1 LDVGKV
7 VNGLGQWQVLTKLE
21 SMTVA
26 AGSRAAPAILGCR
39 AVYQREGGSLE
50 TAVQLLD
57 RAIGSAQVSPGATR
71 WLSLERAQILVRLD
85 RNDEA
90 RTALDDLA
98 RSGFPAERLGYWFAV
113 LDERAGRFPAVLEWT
128 SGDHADPA
136 VSRGAH
142 SMAAFV
148 LLANGRFP
156 GAQREFWIT
165 TTVAEAATSPV
176 MEALLREY
184 VSWSVS
190 WTEPERGAA
199 LAAAALEANERMGST
214 IGIARSLAA
223 MALAEVGS
231 VPLPGVLRRTA
242 ESIELMRRAGYRSD
256 CVHPFMVEALAF
268 AVAGELTGLVEAR
281 RQLCDLTSSLR
292 THGHL
297 EQISLWWLEEVS
309 RAAGSDVTV
318 GEVPCAWQ
326 HEPVQWLDGAAEARH
341 QWVEVLTTRPR
352 TAAR

>member
-1 LDVGKV
+1 MDVGKV

-128 SGDHADPA
+128 SGDQADPA

-214 IGIARSLAA
+214 IGIARSLARA
-223 MALAEVGS
+223 GGGRIRSAARRSSADGREHRTHAESGLS
-231 VPLPGVLRRTA
+231 IGLRASTHGGGPGLRR
-242 ESIELMRRAGYRSD
+242 RRR
-256 CVHPFMVEALAF
+256 H
-268 AVAGELTGLVEAR
+268 
-281 RQLCDLTSSLR
+281 
-292 THGHL
+292 H
-297 EQISLWWLEEVS
+297 
-309 RAAGSDVTV
+309 GSDR
-318 GEVPCAWQ
+318 GS
-326 HEPVQWLDGAAEARH
+326 AAA
-341 QWVEVLTTRPR
+341 L
-352 TAAR
+352 